1 MSSKVQVN
9 IDSELKRS
17 AEDII
22 KEIGLTP
29 TAVINGMYKE
39 IVATGRIPL
48 SFSLTPKQRAELELR
63 EVSKKVPIREI
74 KSKED
79 FEEFFNEEFD
89 DDILKDLSDQGYT
102 GKKLIDKFEK
112 TKKKLPVALDKLI
125 NEAEKD
131 NLGVMSKSEFEKK
144 IGL

>member
-9 IDSELKRS
+9 IDSELKHS

-63 EVSKKVPIREI
+63 EASKKVPIREI

-79 FEEFFNEEFD
+79 FEEFFNED
-89 DDILKDLSDQGYT
+89 
-102 GKKLIDKFEK
+102 
-112 TKKKLPVALDKLI
+112 
-125 NEAEKD
+125 
-131 NLGVMSKSEFEKK
+131 
-144 IGL
+144 

>member
-9 IDSELKRS
+9 IDSELKHS

-48 SFSLTPKQRAELELR
+48 SFSLTPKQSAQLELR
-63 EVSKKVPIREI
+63 EVSKKAPIREI
-74 KSKED
+74 TSKD
-79 FEEFFNEEFD
+79 DLEEFFNED
-89 DDILKDLSDQGYT
+89 
-102 GKKLIDKFEK
+102 
-112 TKKKLPVALDKLI
+112 
-125 NEAEKD
+125 
-131 NLGVMSKSEFEKK
+131 
-144 IGL
+144 